1 MFGRMNLSRV
11 SENEIIDQG
20 REDSMSRRIVEY
32 DRKDLEL
39 ESVKR
44 IVKFVDPR
52 YGSFDYH
59 DADDEF
65 VFTSK
70 DKTWALE
77 QTSYIARNLVNATE
91 YEKTILKGKTAER
104 RRVIDGCFDAD
115 GDLLA
120 FFGDEMEST
129 REGVLKRILDK
140 DEKCRKRLLIEPS
153 FKTIDLIVTVPE
165 NPLFNDKNSIV
176 PLNSQIKNEKVV
188 FNKIILLFVETI
200 YVIDS
205 RTGSYSFV
213 RYNIADKS

>member
-1 MFGRMNLSRV
+1 
-11 SENEIIDQG
+11 
-20 REDSMSRRIVEY
+20 MSNRIVEY
-32 DRKDLEL
+32 RRKELEL
-39 ESVKR
+39 ESIKR
-44 IVKFVDPR
+44 ISKFVDPK
-52 YGSFDYH
+52 YGSFDYQ
-59 DADDEF
+59 DGKDEF
-65 VFTSK
+65 DFTSK
-70 DKTWALE
+70 DRTWALE

-91 YEKTILKGKTAER
+91 YEKAILKGKTAER
-104 RRVIDGCFDAD
+104 RRVINGYFNER

-120 FFGDEMEST
+120 SFGDDMNGA

-165 NPLFNDKNSIV
+165 NPLFNDENSIV